1 MKMRSGAIL
10 MTAMAVMCVTATA
23 NAAEYSPLNCAK
35 AGSPSERTICDSYAL
50 GQSEA
55 RMATLFSVATSLVA
69 MGQRGDIQDAQR
81 QWLASR
87 EACGNNVACLSS
99 AYEQR
104 IRALDK
110 VIANIASRGPY

>member
-1 MKMRSGAIL
+1 MRSGAIVL
-10 MTAMAVMCVTATA
+10 TAMAVACLSATA
-23 NAAEYSPLNCAK
+23 NAADYSPLNCAK
-35 AGSPSERTICDSYAL
+35 ASSPSERTICDSYAL

-69 MGQRGDIQDAQR
+69 MGQRGDLQDSQR
-81 QWLASR
+81 KWIASR

-110 VIANIASRGPY
+110 VIAGIASRGPY